1 MHGNLF
7 RAGFSITNSERFCQ
21 KYVGNVHK
29 ALIWYYGVNNT
40 KNVNP
45 TSVVPHTIMEVLTCM
60 HGFFYDKLFVV
71 TCMHGLGFNREV

>member
-1 MHGNLF
+1 MECT
-7 RAGFSITNSERFCQ
+7 SRFIHC
-21 KYVGNVHK
+21 H
-29 ALIWYYGVNNT
+29 LPGVNNT